1 MVRIKLFLMRHS
13 KSCCNHIRH
22 DANVQ
27 NIPLSQDI
35 RDPSLSVEGR
45 RVASLYGPI
54 LRRRLTEIGFDTDNA
69 KILSSKLQRAKETAA
84 VVFGRE
90 SRVIDHFTENG
101 AIPENTPASTG
112 YKKPRWSV
120 VVKQLATLGK
130 EGDSVVAVGHGSYLG
145 SLWPTLTGSPRK
157 ERLNNLDGILLDITV
172 SPSGHYVVHGHQE
185 IHIPKAA
192 KAKDRGD
199 RCNTADTRKIAALSK
214 MPGRKSQKKTQ
225 KRRNQRKR
233 QRKSQSGGFAT
244 SMPLGFHQAGA
255 QFAGTFAY
263 PTGDQPVFPTEGN
276 FIRAPLTQSQ
286 AGGFSP
292 SVMGAFAENG
302 ARLLPMAGYMGY
314 RMMSKQKK
322 TRKYREPD
330 SKKPN

>member
-1 MVRIKLFLMRHS
+1 MIRVKLFLMRHS

-22 DANVQ
+22 DTNVA
-27 NIPLSQDI
+27 NIPLSQKI
-35 RDPSLSVEGR
+35 RDPALSVEGR
-45 RVASLYGPI
+45 RVATLYGPM
-54 LRRRLTEIGFDTDNA
+54 LRRRLAEAGFDIDDA
-69 KILSSKLQRAKETAA
+69 IILSSKLQRAKETASL
-84 VVFGRE
+84 VFRRE

-112 YKKPRWSV
+112 YKKPRWSA
-120 VVKQLATLGK
+120 VVKQLATLSSN
-130 EGDSVVAVGHGSYLG
+130 GDSIVAVGHGSYLG

-157 ERLNNLDGILLDITV
+157 ARLNNLDGILLDITV
-172 SPSGHYVVHGHQE
+172 SPSGRYVVHGHQE

-192 KAKDRGD
+192 KATDQGD
-199 RCNTADTRKIAALSK
+199 KCSVADTRKIAALSK
-214 MPGRKSQKKTQ
+214 MPGRKSQRKTQ
-225 KRRNQRKR
+225 KQRNQRKSHR
-233 QRKSQSGGFAT
+233 SQRNQSGGFAT

-276 FIRAPLTQSQ
+276 FIRAPLTQTQ
-286 AGGFSP
+286 NGGFSP

-314 RMMSKQKK
+314 RMLSNQKK
-322 TRKYREPD
+322 TRKHR
-330 SKKPN
+330 